1 MLPKFSA
8 ENAMVTIGE
17 VWFLGNYG
25 KVSATV
31 FGVAT
36 DPCPET
42 DKAVMVG

>member
-1 MLPKFSA
+1 MPPKFSA
-8 ENAMVTIGE
+8 ENAMMTIGE
-17 VWFLGNYG
+17 VLVFGYG

-36 DPCPET
+36 DPCSET